1 MEAESAMRALKE
13 LQKTQLSIIR
23 LQVSIGGSEPR
34 NGGKR
39 NSDASTAGGFEDA
52 TPASLE
58 AELTHYKVCVPA
70 PFQEHFKKLRFSYIE
85 QVTKEKFLRQLT
97 SDNPTYIEHAENA
110 ELEARLVQQKASLQ
124 AQKAEVAEMSEEL
137 ERRGRELAQRYE
149 TVELQKTEFASL
161 PDKIEG
167 LEATIE
173 QLRTSHPSPAKTAP
187 HLSLPLPATKALLS
201 EGEAEVA
208 ALDAQLASLQ
218 ARLLAKSR
226 ELSKLEA
233 ELKPLELQK
242 MGTVAA

>member
-1 MEAESAMRALKE
+1 
-13 LQKTQLSIIR
+13 
-23 LQVSIGGSEPR
+23 V
-34 NGGKR
+34 
-39 NSDASTAGGFEDA
+39 
-52 TPASLE
+52 
-58 AELTHYKVCVPA
+58 LTPA

-124 AQKAEVAEMSEEL
+124 AQKTEVAGMTEEL

-149 TVELQKTEFASL
+149 TVELQKTELASL
-161 PDKIEG
+161 PDEIEG
-167 LEATIE
+167 LEATIG

-201 EGEAEVA
+201 EREAEVA
-208 ALDAQLASLQ
+208 TLDAQLASLQ
-218 ARLLAKSR
+218 ARLPAKSR

-242 MGTVAA
+242 MGTVAAAKEARRRKEEGSGVDDLETKGRWYRAADTTLRNMLGVEG